1 MRIFLPVAI
10 LSSLLLGGCASS
22 AAEIRPAYVSPL
34 QYQNLTCPQIAAEAE
49 RLSRRV
55 AEVSG
60 VQDANKTNDAWATAG
75 AIIIF
80 WPAAFFIKGDGP
92 TAAELGRLKGEFESL
107 ERVASEKNCNMQF
120 RPQTTASIPEKKR

>member
-1 MRIFLPVAI
+1 MRTALTVCAI
-10 LSSLLLGGCASS
+10 AGFMLAGCASS

-75 AIIIF
+75 AIVIF

-92 TAAELGRLKGEFESL
+92 IAAELARLKGEFESL
-107 ERVASEKNCNMQF
+107 ERVATEKNCNMQF
-120 RPQTTASIPEKKR
+120 RPQTTASIPDKKR